1 MKTNKIIL
9 NGKTV
14 DAVVFG
20 DGQKQIDLFNTVSA
34 HIKEHGLKLETSDN
48 ITAKIKGMQGRMII
62 GNNDKYEI
70 RVIEEKFPGIKTVF
84 HKPRYFMAI
93 RDKTTF
99 EPAMYYGTIAHCFW
113 DLLNKSKEM
122 QK

>member
-14 DAVVFG
+14 DTVVFG
-20 DGQKQIDLFNTVSA
+20 DGQKQIDLFNTVAA
-34 HIKEHGLKLETSDN
+34 HIKEHGLQLETYDN
-48 ITAKIKGMQGRMII
+48 IGTKIKGMQGRLII
-62 GNNDKYEI
+62 GKNDRYEI

-84 HKPRYFMAI
+84 YKPRYFMAI

-99 EPAMYYGTIAHCFW
+99 EPKMYYGTIAQCFW
-113 DLLNKSKEM
+113 DLMHKTREN